1 MFFYDTIHT
10 KKTFYKNIM
19 IDFLITNALNILYLA
34 LSFFLIVVA
43 FLLIPILFR
52 LSTTLK
58 NINKLTTEIQDTLEL
73 FQNYLWQPAR
83 LMIFFKSGAKNI
95 INIIKGFLN
104 K

>member
-1 MFFYDTIHT
+1 
-10 KKTFYKNIM
+10 M
-19 IDFLITNALNILYLA
+19 IDFLIANALDILYLA

-58 NINKLTTEIQDTLEL
+58 NINKLTAEIQDTLEL

-83 LMIFFKSGAKNI
+83 LIIAFKSGAKNLV
-95 INIIKGFLN
+95 NILKSYF
-104 K
+104 KK

>member
-1 MFFYDTIHT
+1 
-10 KKTFYKNIM
+10 M
-19 IDFLITNALNILYLA
+19 IDFLIANALDILFLA

-43 FLLIPILFR
+43 LLLIPVLFR

-58 NINKLTTEIQDTLEL
+58 NINKLTAEIQDTLEL

-83 LMIFFKSGAKNI
+83 LIIAFKSGAKNL
-95 INIIKGFLN
+95 INIIKSYMS

>member
-1 MFFYDTIHT
+1 
-10 KKTFYKNIM
+10 M
-19 IDFLITNALNILYLA
+19 IDFLIANALNILFLA

-43 FLLIPILFR
+43 LLLIPVLFR

-58 NINKLTTEIQDTLEL
+58 NINKLTAEIQDTLEL

-83 LMIFFKSGAKNI
+83 LIIAFKSGAKNL
-95 INIIKGFLN
+95 INIIKSYMS

>member
-1 MFFYDTIHT
+1 MLHFLYTFT
-10 KKTFYKNIM
+10 KYSM
-19 IDFLITNALNILYLA
+19 IDFLIANALNVLYLA

-43 FLLIPILFR
+43 LLLIPILFR

-58 NINKLTTEIQDTLEL
+58 NINKLTEEIQDTLEL

-83 LMIFFKSGAKNI
+83 LLMAFKSGAKNI
-95 INIIKGFLN
+95 ISIIKSYLS

>member
-1 MFFYDTIHT
+1 
-10 KKTFYKNIM
+10 M
-19 IDFLITNALNILYLA
+19 IDFLIANALNILYLA
-34 LSFFLIVVA
+34 LSFFLIVTA
-43 FLLIPILFR
+43 LLLIPILFR

-83 LMIFFKSGAKNI
+83 LIIAFKSGAKNLV
-95 INIIKGFLN
+95 NIIKSYLG

>member
-1 MFFYDTIHT
+1 
-10 KKTFYKNIM
+10 M
-19 IDFLITNALNILYLA
+19 IDFLIANALNILFLA

-43 FLLIPILFR
+43 LLLIPVLFR

-58 NINKLTTEIQDTLEL
+58 NINKLTEEIQDTLEL

-83 LMIFFKSGAKNI
+83 LIIAFKSGAKNL
-95 INIIKGFLN
+95 INIIKSYMS